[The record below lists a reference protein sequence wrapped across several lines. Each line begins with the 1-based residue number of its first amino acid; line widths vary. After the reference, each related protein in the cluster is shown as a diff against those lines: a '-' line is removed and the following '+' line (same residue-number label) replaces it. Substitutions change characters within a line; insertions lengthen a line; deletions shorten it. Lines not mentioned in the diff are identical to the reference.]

1 MIDMTTAARPG
12 IPRDYNELLRNFGP
26 FIANEIR
33 KRNTVVDNFEDAY
46 QEVLLK
52 LFEAQIIE
60 KFHARV
66 ADCAPETQTAL
77 EACVTLCI
85 TWGQWQ
91 PKMRAFHKGRP
102 SRSKD
107 GTRTPGKWMPT
118 PISGGYTSK
127 TAVFASG
134 DILQINDLEN
144 VSHEWRRREPMAAPP
159 TPQAT
164 PYQFLNYLGT
174 ACRNHFANFCRTRSR
189 KWQDRTGDSMPGKRL
204 LGENTPQF
212 RTEEGAYNNHWEDTI
227 RDEIADTRIEAQVD
241 LSRALDKIAA
251 RVPERAMQE
260 EIAKNLSDGYTL
272 AEAIKRS
279 SLPPAKKRTL
289 ARVFA

>member
-1 MIDMTTAARPG
+1 MTTASRPG

-60 KFHARV
+60 KFHDRV
-66 ADCAPETQTAL
+66 SGTVPETLTAL
-77 EACVTLCI
+77 EACRTLGI
-85 TWGQWQ
+85 TFGQWQ
-91 PKMRAFHKGRP
+91 PKMRAFHTGRP
-102 SRSKD
+102 SRAKD
-107 GTRTPGKWMPT
+107 GTRTPAKWMPT

-127 TAVFASG
+127 TAVFATS
-134 DILQINDLEN
+134 DIIQIDSVEIG
-144 VSHEWRRREPMAAPP
+144 HEWRHRAPVEPPQQP
-159 TPQAT
+159 TAT

-189 KWQDRTGDSMPGKRL
+189 KWKDRGGDSMPGKRL

-212 RTEEGAYNNHWEDTI
+212 RTEDGAYNNHWEDTI

-272 AEAIKRS
+272 VESIKRS